1 MNKVGF
7 RHLAPL
13 GALALAL
20 GLSAGTASACSTAAW
35 TSVTGAPVAGGPLE
49 GNGVIRYRGLC
60 GLRTAAGGNSYVAVD
75 HGTQESTYRA
85 RFYFF
90 ASASGTVMESYSDA
104 GATTPVISVAYD
116 SSAGTISATVPGSTG
131 LSVSGIVP
139 NRWYGVQV
147 TRIVGQPAVLQVRG
161 GGGTATSATINQS
174 VTGTGNATGS
184 GVRLTRLGAI
194 GAAAGAIT
202 VDEFEASRGA
212 NPIALRCRGDANG
225 SGGYEI
231 NDVIGVLGEVL
242 FIQGDSTKSPSS
254 GSPDYNE
261 DGIVTIND
269 VVGALNAILASQ
281 AGSPGAGCP

>member
-147 TRIVGQPAVLQVRG
+147 TRIVGQPRRCSRCAAARRLTRDQRHHQRR
-161 GGGTATSATINQS
+161 ACHRH
-174 VTGTGNATGS
+174 TGNATGAAFVSPGS
-184 GVRLTRLGAI
+184 GPSVSA
-194 GAAAGAIT
+194 
-202 VDEFEASRGA
+202 
-212 NPIALRCRGDANG
+212 CRGHHRGRVRGQPRRQSHCPAVQ
-225 SGGYEI
+225 GGCQWRQCATMLSDI
-231 NDVIGVLGEVL
+231 VGV
-242 FIQGDSTKSPSS
+242 
-254 GSPDYNE
+254 
-261 DGIVTIND
+261 
-269 VVGALNAILASQ
+269 AA
-281 AGSPGAGCP
+281 